1 MKVDELFHH
10 GILGQKWGIRRFQ
23 NEDGTYTELGKRRKR
38 DDHADNLSE
47 EDLRKAVKR
56 AQLENRYK
64 AATSKPGKVSQVLNL
79 GAQGIKT
86 VGAASTLAGTA
97 SGKEVPKEVAKQ
109 RRETGENLQK
119 LGKSAGNI
127 ASTVPN
133 LRRYDLSEYSD
144 EELETMVRK
153 AELEKQYNS
162 LVKDAKFNE
171 GMQMANTILSTAGS
185 AVTLTTAGIMLYK
198 LLKQ

>member
-38 DDHADNLSE
+38 DDYSDNLSE

-97 SGKEVPKEVAKQ
+97 SGKEVSKEVAKQ

-127 ASTVPN
+127 AGTVPN

-198 LLKQ
+198 LLKH

>member
-127 ASTVPN
+127 ANTVPN
-133 LRRYDLSEYSD
+133 FKRYDLSEYSD